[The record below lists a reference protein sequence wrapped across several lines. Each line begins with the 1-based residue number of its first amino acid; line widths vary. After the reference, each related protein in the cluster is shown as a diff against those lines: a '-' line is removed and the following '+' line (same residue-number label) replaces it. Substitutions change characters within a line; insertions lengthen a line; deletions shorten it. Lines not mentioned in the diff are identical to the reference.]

1 MAAIINAGT
10 SGPGGIQIGGDAS
23 GVLQLQAGGN
33 TISTISSTGISS
45 LGITNGST
53 AAAGQIGEYIEVS
66 VGPISVGSTSSPP
79 TNMTSITLTPGDWDI
94 SGVVLYYGS
103 SGGTYLAFSFGKI
116 GRAHV

>member
-53 AAAGQIGEYIEVS
+53 AAAGQIG
-66 VGPISVGSTSSPP
+66 
-79 TNMTSITLTPGDWDI
+79 
-94 SGVVLYYGS
+94 
-103 SGGTYLAFSFGKI
+103 
-116 GRAHV
+116 